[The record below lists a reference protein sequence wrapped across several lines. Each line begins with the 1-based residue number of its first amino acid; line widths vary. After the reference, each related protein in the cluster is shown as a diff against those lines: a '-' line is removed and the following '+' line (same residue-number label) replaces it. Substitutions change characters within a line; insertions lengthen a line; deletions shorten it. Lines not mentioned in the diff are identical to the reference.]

1 MSDDDT
7 KLGTGEDD
15 AAPDAATKAVAAAG
29 AAKRSA
35 ARPAAGQERRAAQ
48 SGPSEAEGE
57 GDEDDEDDEEEDDE
71 DDDGPAIYTAGEAA
85 EALKGVLSF
94 TWPHLGPHRLGVV
107 LVGLGLLVEMT
118 FNVLMPL
125 SLKYLLDEVF
135 EERDRSELIFILS
148 VLGIAGIVASV
159 VAIWYEWIDSR
170 VTAAITT
177 DVRRS
182 LFEHIQEL
190 PLSFYE
196 RRRRGEILSR
206 FSNDMTTY
214 EEAVIHFANW
224 GALPLLELLAGIVL
238 LIVLNT
244 ELGLLALL
252 IIPIALV
259 GPRLIT
265 PKAVA
270 ASYEVKRAQ
279 AGELGVVQENIGA
292 QPVVKAFGLVGI
304 SQRWFGQRNRVLR
317 AAQARSTFLN
327 TMVERSITI
336 VVLWLHLIVLA
347 IGAYLTFNDVITV
360 GTFIAF
366 EAVFWEITYNL
377 NHLTQY
383 IPVVIDASG
392 AVRHMRDILD
402 EPIRV
407 SDRPDAVECPRIAH
421 EIGFEGVRFSYGGE
435 GAQIDGLDL
444 VIRAGTRVAI
454 VGPSGAGKSTLLS
467 LLLRFHD
474 PQQGRLTIDGIDIA
488 SVTRHS
494 LRAQMAVV
502 FQDNVLFNT
511 SLRENIRLGSLE
523 ASDAEVETA
532 ARKAE
537 IHKFIA
543 SLPEGYDTLVGER
556 GETLSGGQR
565 QRIAIARALLRNPAI
580 LLLDEA
586 TSALDQTTEAA
597 INRTLRKIGR
607 GRSLLFVTHRL
618 TSVVDMDEIIV
629 MEAGHVVQRGDHASL
644 VRKRGGLYRKLWRDQ
659 MRTIADGEDDRA

>member
-1 MSDDDT
+1 MSDDEI
-7 KLGTGEDD
+7 KPGTGEND
-15 AAPDAATKAVAAAG
+15 AAPDTATKAATAG
-29 AAKRSA
+29 AAKR
-35 ARPAAGQERRAAQ
+35 PASRTPAEPKRRALQ
-48 SGPSEAEGE
+48 SGAAEADDDE
-57 GDEDDEDDEEEDDE
+57 DEDDEDDEEEDDE
-71 DDDGPAIYTAGEAA
+71 DDDGPVVYTAGEAA
-85 EALKGVLSF
+85 GALKGVLSF
-94 TWPHLGPHRLGVV
+94 TWPHLGPHRLGIF
-107 LVGLGLLVEMT
+107 LVGLGLLVEMA

-135 EERDRSELIFILS
+135 EDKDRSELIFILS
-148 VLGIAGIVASV
+148 VLGVAGIVTSV
-159 VAIWYEWIDSR
+159 VAIWYEWIDAK

-182 LFEHIQEL
+182 LFEHIQKL

-196 RRRRGEILSR
+196 RHRRGEILSR

-224 GALPLLELLAGIVL
+224 GALPLLELLAGIAL
-238 LIVLNT
+238 LIFLNT

-252 IIPIALV
+252 IIPIALI

-265 PKAVA
+265 PRAVA

-292 QPVVKAFGLVGI
+292 QPVVKAFGLVRI

-317 AAQARSTFLN
+317 GAQARSTFLN

-360 GTFIAF
+360 GTFVAF

-407 SDRPDAVECPRIAH
+407 SDRPDAVECPRISR
-421 EIGFEGVRFSYGGE
+421 EIGFQGVRFSYGGE

-444 VIRAGTRVAI
+444 AIPAGTRVAI

-474 PQQGRLTIDGIDIA
+474 PQQGRVTIDGVDIA
-488 SVTRHS
+488 SVTRDS

-511 SLRENIRLGSLE
+511 SLRENIRLGALE
-523 ASDAEVETA
+523 ASDAEVEA
-532 ARKAE
+532 AAKKAE
-537 IHKFIA
+537 IHKFIT
-543 SLPEGYDTLVGER
+543 SLPEGYDTIVGER

-565 QRIAIARALLRNPAI
+565 QRIAIARALLRDPAI

-597 INRTLRKIGR
+597 INRTLKKIGR

-618 TSVVDMDEIIV
+618 TSVADMDEIIV
-629 MEAGHVVQRGDHASL
+629 MEAGKVVQRGDHASL
-644 VRKRGGLYRKLWRDQ
+644 MRKRSGLYRKLWNDQ
-659 MRTIADGEDDRA
+659 MRASAEDDDD

>member
-1 MSDDDT
+1 VSDDEV
-7 KLGTGEDD
+7 KPGTGENG
-15 AAPDAATKAVAAAG
+15 AAPDPATKATG
-29 AAKRSA
+29 AAKRPAS
-35 ARPAAGQERRAAQ
+35 RPPEEPKRRAL
-48 SGPSEAEGE
+48 SGAAAADDDE
-57 GDEDDEDDEEEDDE
+57 DEDDEDDEEEDDE
-71 DDDGPAIYTAGEAA
+71 DHDGPVVYTAGEAA
-85 EALKGVLSF
+85 GALRGVLSF
-94 TWPHLGPHRLGVV
+94 TWPHLGPHRLGIA
-107 LVGLGLLVEMT
+107 LVGLGLLVEMA

-135 EERDRSELIFILS
+135 EDKDRSELIFILS
-148 VLGIAGIVASV
+148 VLGIAGIVTSV
-159 VAIWYEWIDSR
+159 VAIWYEWIDAK

-182 LFEHIQEL
+182 LFEHIQKL

-196 RRRRGEILSR
+196 RHRRGEILSR

-214 EEAVIHFANW
+214 EESVIHFANW
-224 GALPLLELLAGIVL
+224 GALPLLELLAGIAL
-238 LIVLNT
+238 LIYLNT

-252 IIPIALV
+252 IIPIALI
-259 GPRLIT
+259 GPRLLT

-292 QPVVKAFGLVGI
+292 QPVVKAFGLIGI
-304 SQRWFGQRNRVLR
+304 SQRWFGQRNSVLR
-317 AAQARSTFLN
+317 AAQSRSTFLN

-360 GTFIAF
+360 GTFVAF

-407 SDRPDAVECPRIAH
+407 SDRPNAVECPRIAH
-421 EIGFEGVRFSYGGE
+421 EIGFQGVRFSYGGE

-444 VIRAGTRVAI
+444 AIPAGSRVAI

-474 PQQGRLTIDGIDIA
+474 PQRGKVTIDGVDIA
-488 SVTRHS
+488 SVTRDS

-511 SLRENIRLGSLE
+511 SLRENIRLGSLD
-523 ASDAEVETA
+523 ASDAEVEA
-532 ARKAE
+532 AAKKAE
-537 IHKFIA
+537 IHKFII
-543 SLPEGYDTLVGER
+543 SLPDGYDTIVGER

-565 QRIAIARALLRNPAI
+565 QRIAIARALLRDPAI

-597 INRTLRKIGR
+597 INRTLKKIGR

-618 TSVVDMDEIIV
+618 TSVADMDEIIV
-629 MEAGHVVQRGDHASL
+629 MDAGRVMQRGDHATL
-644 VRKRGGLYRKLWRDQ
+644 MRKRSGLYRKLWNDQ
-659 MRTIADGEDDRA
+659 MRASAEDDDD